1 MCISAEMFETP
12 WAQLTDAIASR
23 VGKIFL
29 LPCQSRSEPNRRIQY
44 ATPCRGTQTADV
56 VGQLGLAMR
65 KGTVLVH
72 VQVPSAL
79 RTQVMLVPDNPSAT
93 LLLNVPVIVTLG

>member
-1 MCISAEMFETP
+1 
-12 WAQLTDAIASR
+12 
-23 VGKIFL
+23 
-29 LPCQSRSEPNRRIQY
+29 
-44 ATPCRGTQTADV
+44 
-56 VGQLGLAMR
+56 MR